1 MARDDRVRIEVP
13 ADSPLFA
20 GHFPGHPILP
30 AIAHLGFVERVL
42 GPAITAARSVR
53 LRRPVI
59 PGETLELT
67 LLPGEEGWTRFE
79 LTHQGQA
86 VSSGSVATD
95 GERSGDW
102 EEPAAAAGEFPILL
116 PHAPPARL
124 IRGVLAAE
132 AERIVCA
139 AEIPPDHPLAVAGGA
154 PAFLAVEAAA
164 QGAGGLGGLGRA
176 GGPAPPPGYL
186 VGLPAARGGS
196 RPRLPGRRGGGAGA
210 GRAGGARPDGGPRP
224 PHRLSGRHPRGPP
237 RRTPA
242 PRGTAVP
249 GLRPARR
256 QRSPPVHLRDRRG
269 RGDDGHHQHLHHS
282 WRRYS
287 WRRYSWRRYS

>member
-30 AIAHLGFVERVL
+30 AIAHLGFVERAL

-53 LRRPVI
+53 LRRPVV
-59 PGETLELT
+59 PGETLELA
-67 LLPGEEGWTRFE
+67 LVPGEEGWTRFAI
-79 LTHQGQA
+79 THQGQA

-102 EEPAAAAGEFPILL
+102 EEPATAAGEFPILL

-139 AEIPPDHPLAVAGGA
+139 AEIPPDHPLAVAGDA

-164 QGAGGLGGLGRA
+164 QGAAVLEALARTDD
-176 GGPAPPPGYL
+176 PAPRIGYL
-186 VGLPAARGGS
+186 VSIREARLAGPPLPVGRLFQVSARLAGS
-196 RPRLPGRRGGGAGA
+196 APPLSIYEIA
-210 GRAGGARPDGGPRP
+210 AGGAM
-224 PHRLSGRHPRGPP
+224 
-237 RRTPA
+237 T
-242 PRGTAVP
+242 GTI
-249 GLRPARR
+249 
-256 QRSPPVHLRDRRG
+256 STYIT
-269 RGDDGHHQHLHHS
+269 RGDATRGE
-282 WRRYS
+282 
-287 WRRYSWRRYS
+287 